1 MKIVVTVP
9 YTPWPVTRGTD
20 RLIINLIEGLSKRH
34 EVTLVTMTL
43 SKRALERL
51 AEIEKPGISVNA
63 MLAPHRQGASG
74 KLIRKVRNVI
84 SAYVRGIPQDVSYS
98 APPEFLRLIAETAEE
113 KSADIVLASYWH
125 MYRLSDYVDDSKLA
139 LVTHDM
145 DYIVNRDRLKL
156 ECTGDSRIKSEKEA
170 VRLERIETE
179 AYRRFN
185 TILTV
190 TASDAEVL
198 KGIPAYEGKK
208 ILPLPLA
215 LDLSVF
221 SPGAFER
228 EEGRILFLGSFH
240 SDFNRDA
247 FRYFASDVFPLIR
260 QELPGAVLEVVG
272 HGVDDSLRNEAGEG
286 VEFTGGVED
295 IVPYLGR
302 CSLMVLPLRFSGG
315 VRIRM
320 MEAAAMGTA
329 VVSTP
334 AGVAGMG
341 LSAGSDYLEAPDAKS
356 MADAVVSLLRD
367 REEAVRIGGNARRW
381 AERSISMENYSDR
394 LDAMFASLLACPGSS
409 Y

>member
-43 SKRALERL
+43 SKNGLERL
-51 AEIEKPGISVNA
+51 AEIEKKGIKVSA
-63 MLAPHRQGASG
+63 MVAPHRQGASG
-74 KLIRKVRNVI
+74 KLIRKVRNII
-84 SAYVRGIPQDVSYS
+84 SAYFRGIPQDVSYS
-98 APPEFLRLIAETAEE
+98 APPEFLRLIADTAEE
-113 KSADIVLASYWH
+113 ESADIVLASYWH
-125 MYRLSDYVDDSKLA
+125 MYRLSDYVSDSKLA

-145 DYIVNRDRLKL
+145 EYIVNRDRLKL
-156 ECTGDSRIKSEKEA
+156 ASTGDSRIKSEKEA
-170 VRLERIETE
+170 ARLERIETE
-179 AYRRFN
+179 AYRRFD

-190 TASDAEVL
+190 TASDAGVL
-198 KGIPAYEGKK
+198 KGIAAYEDKK

-228 EEGRILFLGSFH
+228 ESDRILFLGSFH

-247 FRYFASDVFPLIR
+247 FRYFTSDVFPLIR
-260 QELPGAVLEVVG
+260 REVPGAVLEVVG
-272 HGVDDSLRNEAGEG
+272 HGVDDRLRNEAGEG

-302 CSLMVLPLRFSGG
+302 SSLMVLPLRFSGG

-341 LSAGSDYLEAPDAKS
+341 LEAGSDYLEAPDAKS
-356 MADAVVSLLRD
+356 MADSVVSLLRNRD
-367 REEAVRIGGNARRW
+367 EAARIGGNARRW
-381 AERSISMENYSDR
+381 AERSISMENYPDR
-394 LDAMFASLLACPGSS
+394 LDAMFAMLRD
-409 Y
+409 

>member
-9 YTPWPVTRGTD
+9 YTPWPVTRGTG
-20 RLIINLIEGLSKRH
+20 RLIINLMEGLSVRH

-43 SKRALERL
+43 SKDGLERL
-51 AEIEKPGISVNA
+51 KELEKPGIKVRA

-74 KLIRKVRNVI
+74 KLLRKVRNVI
-84 SAYVRGIPQDVSYS
+84 SDYVRGIPQDVSYS
-98 APPEFLRLIAETAEE
+98 APPEFLRLIADTASEE
-113 KSADIVLASYWH
+113 SADLVLASYWH
-125 MYRLSDYVDDSKLA
+125 MYRLSDYVSDSRLA

-145 DYIVNRDRLKL
+145 DYIVNRERLKL
-156 ECTGDSRIKSEKEA
+156 TGKVDRRIKSEKEA
-170 VRLERIETE
+170 LRLERIETE
-179 AYRRFN
+179 AYRRFD

-198 KGIPAYEGKK
+198 GSIPAYEGKK

-215 LDLSVF
+215 LDLSIF
-221 SPGAFER
+221 SPGAFDR
-228 EEGRILFLGSFH
+228 EPDRILFLGSFH

-247 FRYFASDVFPLIR
+247 LRYFTSDVFPLVR
-260 QELPGAVLEVVG
+260 CEVPGAVLEVVG
-272 HGVDDSLRNEAGEG
+272 HGVDNGLRSEAGEG

-320 MEAAAMGTA
+320 MEAAAMATA

-341 LSAGSDYLEAPDAKS
+341 LEAGSAYIEAADADS
-356 MADAVVSLLRD
+356 MARSVVSLLRD
-367 REEAVRIGGNARRW
+367 REEVARLGGNARRW
-381 AERSISMENYSDR
+381 AERSVSMENYPDR
-394 LDAMFASLLACPGSS
+394 LDVMLAELQD
-409 Y
+409 

>member
-9 YTPWPVTRGTD
+9 YTPWPVTRGTG
-20 RLIINLIEGLSKRH
+20 RLIVNLISGLSERH

-43 SKRALERL
+43 SKDELERL
-51 AEIEKPGISVNA
+51 RELEKPGVKVKA

-74 KLIRKVRNVI
+74 KLLRKVRNI
-84 SAYVRGIPQDVSYS
+84 IFDYVRGIPQDVSYS
-98 APPEFLRLIAETAEE
+98 APPEFLRLIADTAADE
-113 KSADIVLASYWH
+113 SADLVLASYWH
-125 MYRLSDYVDDSKLA
+125 MYRLSDYVSDSKLA

-145 DYIVNRDRLKL
+145 DYIVNRERLKL
-156 ECTGDSRIKSEKEA
+156 ECRGEGRIKSDKETS
-170 VRLERIETE
+170 RLERIETE
-179 AYRRFN
+179 AYRRFE

-190 TASDAEVL
+190 TASDADVL
-198 KGIPAYEGKK
+198 KGISAYEGKK

-221 SPGAFER
+221 SSGAFER
-228 EEGRILFLGSFH
+228 EENRILFLGSFH

-247 FRYFASDVFPLIR
+247 LRYFTSDVFPSVRREI
-260 QELPGAVLEVVG
+260 QGAVLEVVG
-272 HGVDDSLRNEAGEG
+272 HGTDDSLREGAGEG
-286 VEFTGGVED
+286 VEFIGGVDD
-295 IVPYLGR
+295 IIPYLGR

-341 LSAGSDYLEAPDAKS
+341 LAAGSDYHEATDAVS
-356 MADAVVSLLRD
+356 MADTIVSLLRD
-367 REEAVRIGGNARRW
+367 GEEAMRLGGNARRW
-381 AERSISMENYSDR
+381 AEQNIAMENYADR
-394 LDAMFASLLACPGSS
+394 LDAMLAALRD
-409 Y
+409 

>member
-1 MKIVVTVP
+1 MKIIVTVP

-43 SKRALERL
+43 SKNSLERL
-51 AEIEKPGISVNA
+51 KELERPGVKVRG
-63 MLAPHRQGASG
+63 MVAPHRQGASG
-74 KLIRKVRNVI
+74 KLIRKVRNII

-98 APPEFLRLIAETAEE
+98 APPEFLRLIAETTEG

-125 MYRLSDYVDDSKLA
+125 MYRLSDYVSDSKLA

-145 DYIVNRDRLKL
+145 DYIVNRERLSL
-156 ECTGDSRIKSEKEA
+156 QCTGEKRIRDEKEA
-170 VRLERIETE
+170 ARLERIETE
-179 AYRRFN
+179 AYRRFD

-221 SPGAFER
+221 SPGTYDR
-228 EEGRILFLGSFH
+228 ETGRILFLGSFH
-240 SDFNRDA
+240 SDFNKDA
-247 FRYFASDVFPLIR
+247 FRYFTSDVFPLIR
-260 QELPGAVLEVVG
+260 QEIPGTVLEVVG
-272 HGVDDSLRNEAGEG
+272 HGVEDRLKKEAGTG

-295 IVPYLGR
+295 IKPYLGR

-320 MEAAAMGTA
+320 MEAAAMGTP

-334 AGVAGMG
+334 SGVAGMG
-341 LSAGSDYLEAPDAKS
+341 LEAGSDYLEASDAGS
-356 MADAVVSLLRD
+356 MAKAIASLLGNRD
-367 REEAVRIGGNARRW
+367 EAARLGNNARLW
-381 AERSISMENYSDR
+381 AERNISMENYPDR
-394 LDAMFASLLACPGSS
+394 LDSMLTDL
-409 Y
+409 YD

>member
-9 YTPWPVTRGTD
+9 YTPWPVTRGTG
-20 RLIINLIEGLSKRH
+20 RLIVNLISGLSKRH

-43 SKRALERL
+43 SKAGLERL
-51 AEIEKPGISVNA
+51 KEFEKPGVKVRA
-63 MLAPHRQGASG
+63 MIAPHRQGASG
-74 KLIRKVRNVI
+74 KLLRKVRNVI
-84 SAYVRGIPQDVSYS
+84 SDYVRGIPQDVSYS
-98 APPEFLRLIAETAEE
+98 APPEFLRLIADTASDE
-113 KSADIVLASYWH
+113 SADLVLASYWH
-125 MYRLSDYVDDSKLA
+125 MYRLSDYVSDSRLA

-145 DYIVNRDRLKL
+145 DYVVNRERLKL
-156 ECTGDSRIKSEKEA
+156 ECTEESRIKSEKEA
-170 VRLERIETE
+170 SRLERIETE
-179 AYRRFN
+179 AYRRFE

-198 KGIPAYEGKK
+198 RGIHAYEGKK

-221 SPGAFER
+221 SPGTFDR
-228 EEGRILFLGSFH
+228 EPDRILFLGSFH

-247 FRYFASDVFPLIR
+247 LRYFASDVFPSIR
-260 QELPGAVLEVVG
+260 REIPGAVLEVVG
-272 HGVDDSLRNEAGEG
+272 HGADDSLREEAGEG

-341 LSAGSDYLEAPDAKS
+341 LEAGRDYLEAADSGS
-356 MADAVVSLLRD
+356 MADSVVSLLRD
-367 REEAVRIGGNARRW
+367 SDEALRLGGNARRW
-381 AERSISMENYSDR
+381 AERSISMEDYPDR
-394 LDAMFASLLACPGSS
+394 LDAMLAAVRD
-409 Y
+409 

>member
-1 MKIVVTVP
+1 MKIIVTVP

-43 SKRALERL
+43 SKKGLERL

-74 KLIRKVRNVI
+74 KLIRKVRNII

-98 APPEFLRLIAETAEE
+98 APPEFLRLIADTVEE
-113 KSADIVLASYWH
+113 ESADIVLASYWH
-125 MYRLSDYVDDSKLA
+125 MYRLSDYVSDSKLA

-156 ECTGDSRIKSEKEA
+156 ECTGESRIKSEKEA
-170 VRLERIETE
+170 ARLERIETE

-190 TASDAEVL
+190 TASDSDVL

-221 SPGAFER
+221 SPGVFER
-228 EEGRILFLGSFH
+228 EDGRILFLGSFH
-240 SDFNRDA
+240 SDFNKDA
-247 FRYFASDVFPLIR
+247 FRYFTSDVFPLIR
-260 QELPGAVLEVVG
+260 QEVSGAVLEVVG

-302 CSLMVLPLRFSGG
+302 SSLMVLPLRFSGG

-341 LSAGSDYLEAPDAKS
+341 LEAGSDYFEASDAKS
-356 MADAVVSLLRD
+356 MAHSVVSLIRNRD
-367 REEAVRIGGNARRW
+367 EAARIGGNARRW
-381 AERSISMENYSDR
+381 AERNISMENYPDR
-394 LDAMFASLLACPGSS
+394 LDAMFALLRD
-409 Y
+409 

>member
-9 YTPWPVTRGTD
+9 YTPWPVIRGTD

-43 SKRALERL
+43 SKNSLERL
-51 AEIEKPGISVNA
+51 AELEKPGIKVNA
-63 MLAPHRQGASG
+63 MVAPHRQGASG
-74 KLIRKVRNVI
+74 KLIRKVRNII

-113 KSADIVLASYWH
+113 ESADIVLASYWH
-125 MYRLSDYVDDSKLA
+125 MYRLSDYVSDSKLA

-156 ECTGDSRIKSEKEA
+156 AGTGDSRIKSEKEA
-170 VRLERIETE
+170 ARLERIETE
-179 AYRRFN
+179 AYRRFD

-190 TASDAEVL
+190 TASDADVL

-228 EEGRILFLGSFH
+228 EPGRILFLGSFH

-247 FRYFASDVFPLIR
+247 FRYFTSDVFPLIR
-260 QELPGAVLEVVG
+260 REVPGTVLEIVG

-295 IVPYLGR
+295 IVPCLGR
-302 CSLMVLPLRFSGG
+302 SSLMVLPLRFSGG

-341 LSAGSDYLEAPDAKS
+341 LEAGSDYLEAPDAKS
-356 MADAVVSLLRD
+356 MADAVVSLLRN
-367 REEAVRIGGNARRW
+367 REEASKIGGNARRW
-381 AERSISMENYSDR
+381 AERSISMENYPDR
-394 LDAMFASLLACPGSS
+394 LDAMFDLLRD
-409 Y
+409 

>member
-9 YTPWPVTRGTD
+9 YTPWPVTRGTG
-20 RLIINLIEGLSKRH
+20 RLIVNLIEGLSERH

-43 SKRALERL
+43 SKAELEKL
-51 AEIEKPGISVNA
+51 KELEKPGIKVRA
-63 MLAPHRQGASG
+63 MLAPHRRGASG
-74 KLIRKVRNVI
+74 KLLRKLHNVI
-84 SAYVRGIPQDVSYS
+84 SDLVSDIPQDVSYS
-98 APPEFLRLIAETAEE
+98 APPEFLRLIADTASRE
-113 KSADIVLASYWH
+113 SADIVLASYWH
-125 MYRLSDYVDDSKLA
+125 MYRLPEFVKDTRLA

-145 DYIVNRDRLKL
+145 DHLVSRDRLNL
-156 ECTGDSRIKSEKEA
+156 TRTGPERMKAEKEA
-170 VRLERIETE
+170 GRLERFEMK
-179 AYRRFN
+179 AYRRFD

-190 TASDAEVL
+190 TASDTEAL
-198 KGIPAYEGKK
+198 QGIPACEGKT

-221 SPGAFER
+221 TPGAFER
-228 EEGRILFLGSFH
+228 EKDRILFLGSFH

-247 FRYFASDVFPLIR
+247 LRYLVSDVFPSIR
-260 QELPGAVLEVVG
+260 REVPGAVLEVVG
-272 HGVDDSLRNEAGEG
+272 HGADERLRKEAGES

-341 LSAGSDYLEAPDAKS
+341 LESGGHYLEAADAS
-356 MADAVVSLLRD
+356 AMAKAVVSLLRD
-367 REEAVRIGGNARRW
+367 GEEAARLGGNARRW
-381 AERSISMENYSDR
+381 AERSISMENYPDR
-394 LDAMFASLLACPGSS
+394 LDEMLSVIRDQKPDS
-409 Y
+409 

>member
-9 YTPWPVTRGTD
+9 YTPWPVTRGTG
-20 RLIINLIEGLSKRH
+20 RLVVNLINGLSKRH

-43 SKRALERL
+43 SKAGLERL
-51 AEIEKPGISVNA
+51 KELEKPGFRVRA
-63 MLAPHRQGASG
+63 MVAPHRQGASG
-74 KLIRKVRNVI
+74 KLLRKVRNVI

-98 APPEFLRLIAETAEE
+98 APPEFLRLIADTASDE
-113 KSADIVLASYWH
+113 SADLVLASYWH
-125 MYRLSDYVDDSKLA
+125 MYRLSDYVSDSKLA

-145 DYIVNRDRLKL
+145 DYIVNRERLKL
-156 ECTGDSRIKSEKEA
+156 EYTGECRIKSEKETA
-170 VRLERIETE
+170 RLERIETE
-179 AYRRFN
+179 AYRRFD

-198 KGIPAYEGKK
+198 KGIPSYEDKK

-215 LDLSVF
+215 LDLSIF

-228 EEGRILFLGSFH
+228 EKNRILFLGSFH

-247 FRYFASDVFPLIR
+247 LRYFTSDVFPLVRREI
-260 QELPGAVLEVVG
+260 PGVVLEVVG
-272 HGVDDSLRNEAGEG
+272 HGTDDSLREGAGEG
-286 VEFTGGVED
+286 VEFIGGVED
-295 IVPYLGR
+295 IIPYLGR

-341 LSAGSDYLEAPDAKS
+341 LEAGSDYLEAADAES
-356 MADAVVSLLRD
+356 MADSVVSLL
-367 REEAVRIGGNARRW
+367 GNAESAARLGESARRW
-381 AERSISMENYSDR
+381 AERSISMVNYPDR
-394 LDAMFASLLACPGSS
+394 LDAMLKSLQD
-409 Y
+409 